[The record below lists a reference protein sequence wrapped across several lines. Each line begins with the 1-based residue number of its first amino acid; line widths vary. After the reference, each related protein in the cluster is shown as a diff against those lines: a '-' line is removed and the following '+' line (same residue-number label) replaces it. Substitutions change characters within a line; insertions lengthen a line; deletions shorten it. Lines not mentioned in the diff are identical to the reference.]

1 MAKVNARVLAD
12 NSGLARAMTGPQG
25 AATLLAARAARQIEA
40 QAKTNAPVSTGGGTL
55 RNRIE
60 ADVAPKVTGLKVES
74 GVTAN
79 ANYSLYVHEGV
90 RGGKII
96 VPKQAKALRFVV
108 GGRVVFAKSVK
119 QGAQRPRPYLFNA
132 TKTVGARL
140 GFITSRVP

>member
-1 MAKVNARVLAD
+1 MAKVNARFLAD
-12 NSGLARAMTGPQG
+12 KSGLARAMTGPQG
-25 AATLLAARAARQIEA
+25 AATLLAARAARQTEA

-60 ADVAPKVTGLKVES
+60 ADVAPKVTGMVVTS

-79 ANYSLYVHEGV
+79 ANYSIYVHQGV

-108 GGRVVFAKSVK
+108 GGREVFAKSVR
-119 QGAQRPRPYLFNA
+119 QGAQKARPFLYNGA
-132 TKTVGARL
+132 KTAAGRL
-140 GFITSRVP
+140 GFTVSRVP